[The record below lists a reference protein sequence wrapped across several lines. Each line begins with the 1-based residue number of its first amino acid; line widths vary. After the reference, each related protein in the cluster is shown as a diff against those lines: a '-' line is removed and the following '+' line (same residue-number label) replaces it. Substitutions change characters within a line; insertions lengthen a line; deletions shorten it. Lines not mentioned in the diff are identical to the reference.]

1 MTAPLLEVAGLEAG
15 YEPGLPIVRG
25 ASLTVGA
32 GEIVVLLGPNGA
44 GKSTLIKAVA
54 GLVRPSAGRVVLA
67 GRDITGI
74 RADRL
79 PGLGLAFV
87 PQADNVFG
95 TLAVREN
102 LELAAAILPRRRRA
116 AAIARALALFPDL
129 AAQQRLKARRLSG
142 GQRQML
148 AAARGLIVE
157 PRLIMLDEP
166 SAGLSPKLVDE
177 VFRQLVRVRDAGI
190 SILLVEQNV
199 RAALAIADRGYVL
212 VEGRERLS
220 GYREELVGNPA
231 IAALFL
237 GGVPATGDA
246 A

>member
-1 MTAPLLEVAGLEAG
+1 MNAALLDVVALEAG

-25 ASLTVGA
+25 ASLSVGER
-32 GEIVVLLGPNGA
+32 EIVVLLGPNGA

-54 GLVRPSAGRVVLA
+54 GLVRSTAGSVRLE
-67 GRDITGI
+67 GRDITGE
-74 RADRL
+74 RPFRL

-87 PQADNVFG
+87 PQTDNVFG
-95 TLAVREN
+95 TLSVREN
-102 LELAAAILPRRRRA
+102 LDLAAAILPRRRRA
-116 AAIARALALFPDL
+116 GAIDRALTLFPDL
-129 AAQQRLKARRLSG
+129 AAQRRLAARRLSG

-166 SAGLSPKLVDE
+166 SAGLSPKLVDS
-177 VFRQLVRVRDAGI
+177 VFGQLARIRDAGV

-199 RAALAIADRGYVL
+199 RAGLAIADRGYVL

-220 GYREELVGNPA
+220 GARADLVGNPA
-231 IAALFL
+231 IGALFL
-237 GGVPATGDA
+237 GGVPAGGTD
-246 A
+246 